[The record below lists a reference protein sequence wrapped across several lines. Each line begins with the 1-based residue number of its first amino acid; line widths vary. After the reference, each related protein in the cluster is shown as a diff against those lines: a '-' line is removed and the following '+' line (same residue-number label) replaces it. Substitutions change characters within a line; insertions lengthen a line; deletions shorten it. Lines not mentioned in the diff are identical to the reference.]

1 MVMMRST
8 APDQFE
14 DNLKQP
20 QGQGRVEECFKR
32 ASPSHF
38 DRSSSCSELTLRQ
51 SAQAIALVQFNTS
64 REHSESSSRE
74 PCSPSASAVLA
85 V

>member
-1 MVMMRST
+1 MHGIEAWQTHELQQQEKAEWLGEGWGGWSGWAASMVMMRST

-38 DRSSSCSELTLRQ
+38 RS
-51 SAQAIALVQFNTS
+51 VQ
-64 REHSESSSRE
+64 
-74 PCSPSASAVLA
+74 
-85 V
+85 